1 MFLNLILASP
11 LIALA
16 YATAIILSLTV
27 HEFAHA
33 AVGKWRGDR
42 TAEHMGRLTLNP
54 LAHMDFLGTLMLFT
68 VGFGWAKPVPF
79 DPRRLQNPLLDG
91 VVIALAGP
99 ASNLLLAVAAG
110 MAFQWLYIG
119 GMLSFE
125 SVLPVFL
132 VLLILVNLMLMFF
145 NLLPIPPLDGSHVID
160 AVLHKASW
168 HKARVLFEAYGSQLL
183 LALVII
189 SLLTPLDPFRFIT
202 EPAFFACDL
211 LSESSCLGVLG
222 MYLSP

>member
-42 TAEHMGRLTLNP
+42 TAEYMGRLTLNP